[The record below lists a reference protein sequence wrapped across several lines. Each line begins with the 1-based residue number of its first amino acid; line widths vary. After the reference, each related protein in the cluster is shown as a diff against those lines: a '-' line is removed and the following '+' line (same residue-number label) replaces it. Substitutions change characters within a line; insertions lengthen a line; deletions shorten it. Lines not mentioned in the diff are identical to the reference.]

1 MMDGAGQFRND
12 RRRLLR
18 RILVG
23 VSAFAVLSLLVGL
36 LAAYGI
42 PRSFLRHGDPP
53 APVAVTGGVLAV
65 LGLVI
70 EVAALVRAAR
80 NGSYRAA
87 RESPLLVAGP
97 RRRELL
103 RAVRHGVVP
112 SDHDLPA
119 LRAVAAQLTRQ
130 RWVVPLF
137 GGLVTMHLGQALL
150 QFSPAFL
157 ALFVLT
163 GVLFVLACWQLL
175 RDARRGE
182 AFLRAHPAD
191 SPAAHDAPTGTGPT
205 A

>member
-1 MMDGAGQFRND
+1 M
-12 RRRLLR
+12 RRRVLA
-18 RILVG
+18 G
-23 VSAFAVLSLLVGL
+23 VCAFAVLSLLVGL
-36 LAAYGI
+36 LAAYGM
-42 PRSFLRHGDPP
+42 PRWFLRHGDPP

-80 NGSYRAA
+80 SGSFRAA
-87 RESPLLVAGP
+87 RESALPAAGP

-103 RAVRHGVVP
+103 RAVRRGEVP
-112 SDHDLPA
+112 TETDRPV
-119 LRAVAAQLTRQ
+119 LRAVAEQLIRQ

-137 GGLVTMHLGQALL
+137 GGLVTMQLGQALL

-157 ALFVLT
+157 ALFGLT
-163 GVLFVLACWQLL
+163 GVLFVLACWHIL

-182 AFLRAHPAD
+182 AFLRAHPAAD
-191 SPAAHDAPTGTGPT
+191 SAAALDGPAGAGPT